1 MSAISA
7 DDLYEE
13 FTDYQ
18 TLNDNDFEE
27 RAWEEARVS
36 EGVKKDMDGEISFH
50 FRIDVLWSNIA
61 DMKIPGSNAKRFKC
75 LPKLQSLPN
84 LLETPHIS
92 EN

>member
-7 DDLYEE
+7 DELYEE

-18 TLNDNDFEE
+18 TLNDNDSEE

-50 FRIDVLWSNIA
+50 FRLDVLWSYICRYDNSGLKCQA
-61 DMKIPGSNAKRFKC
+61 LQVSAKA
-75 LPKLQSLPN
+75 S
-84 LLETPHIS
+84 
-92 EN
+92 